1 MRKHDHDGDCRALL
15 TRMAQGV
22 EGDLS
27 AAERRALARHL
38 AGCRKCGEFSE
49 SLKRTIR
56 LCQQA
61 GAPAMSA
68 RTQAR
73 ARGNILRL
81 LSQTITKPARGPKA
95 PKATKATKATKKKST
110 KAVL

>member
-56 LCQQA
+56 LCQQV

-73 ARGNILRL
+73 ARSNISRL
-81 LSQTITKPARGPKA
+81 LSQTLPKTTKGPKA
-95 PKATKATKATKKKST
+95 PKPAKATKATRKRGT
-110 KAVL
+110 KTGL